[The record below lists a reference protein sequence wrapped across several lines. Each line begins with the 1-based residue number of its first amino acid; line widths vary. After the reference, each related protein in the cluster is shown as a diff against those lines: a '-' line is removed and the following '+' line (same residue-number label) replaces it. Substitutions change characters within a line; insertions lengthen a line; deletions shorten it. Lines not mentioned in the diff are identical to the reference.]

1 MHNTRKFMKAFF
13 IAAFIMLAATGFL
26 VVLLDPFY
34 HYHKPLG
41 SMKAVVTKS
50 EYQCIG
56 TIRHFDYD
64 SILMGS
70 SIAEN
75 YNNHWFDE
83 AFGGTTIKGIKSAGT
98 TVELLYYL
106 KEAFAAQDLKNV
118 YYCLDVSAL
127 ESDPNEVFP
136 DERFPLYLFNNNPFD
151 DVKYIWNKDVIF
163 ESIPYQIASGL
174 QADFDEGLSYCWI
187 EGKSFATDIALSHY
201 YRQEPSGVQI
211 PLDEG
216 MDRVN
221 QNLSMIK
228 EQVEKHPDTRFRFIF
243 SPFSILWWDESY
255 LEGSLDHRLYVLQE
269 AIGSLLAY
277 ENVEIYFYM
286 NEEEI
291 VTNLDNYMDNVHFS
305 QEINLYVVEQ
315 MAVGHGKLT
324 KDNYCDALLD
334 MKRIVEKAELN
345 QFPKLYEKK

>member
-1 MHNTRKFMKAFF
+1 MHNTRKFMKTFF
-13 IAAFIMLAATGFL
+13 IAALIMLATAGLL
-26 VVLLDPFY
+26 VVLFDPFY

-106 KEAFAAQDLKNV
+106 KEAFDAQALKNV

-127 ESDPNEVFP
+127 ESDPDEIFP
-136 DERFPLYLFNNNPFD
+136 DERFPLYLFNKNPFD
-151 DVKYIWNKDVIF
+151 DVQYIWNKDVIF

-174 QADFDEGLSYCWI
+174 QADFDEGLSYSWI
-187 EGKSFATDIALSHY
+187 EGKTFATEIALSHY
-201 YRQEPSGVQI
+201 YRQEPSGEQVPI
-211 PLDEG
+211 EEG
-216 MDRVN
+216 MDRVYK
-221 QNLSMIK
+221 NLSFIE
-228 EQVEKHPDTRFRFIF
+228 EQIEKHPNTTFRFIF

-255 LEGSLDHRLYVLQE
+255 LEGSLDHRLYVLE
-269 AIGSLLAY
+269 KAIESLLNY
-277 ENVEIYFYM
+277 DNVEMYFYM

-305 QEINLYVVEQ
+305 QDINRYVVDQ
-315 MAVGHGKLT
+315 MAKGSGKLT
-324 KDNYCDALLD
+324 KDNYLDTLSD
-334 MKRIVEKAELN
+334 MKKIVEKSEME
-345 QFPKLYEKK
+345 QFPILYKEE

>member
-1 MHNTRKFMKAFF
+1 MPLNFKQFMKKFF
-13 IAAFIMLAATGFL
+13 IFALSLLAAAGLL
-26 VVLLDPFY
+26 VVVFDPFY
-34 HYHKPLG
+34 HYHKPIG

-106 KEAFAAQDLKNV
+106 KEAFKAQNLQNV

-127 ESDPNEVFP
+127 ESDPGEVFP
-136 DERFPLYLFNNNPFD
+136 DERFPLYLFNKNPFD
-151 DVKYIWNKDVIF
+151 DVQYIWNKDVIF
-163 ESIPYQIASGL
+163 ESIPYQIASGM

-187 EGKSFATDIALSHY
+187 EGKNFSTEIALSHY
-201 YRQEPSGVQI
+201 YRQEPATESVPI
-211 PLDEG
+211 DTG
-216 MDRVN
+216 MDWVK
-221 QNLSMIK
+221 QNLAMID
-228 EQVEKHPDTRFRFIF
+228 EQIEAHPDTRFRFIF

-255 LEGSLDHRLYVLQE
+255 LEGSLDHRLYVLE
-269 AIGSLLAY
+269 TAIENLLKY
-277 ENVEIYFYM
+277 ENVELYFYM
-286 NEEEI
+286 DEEEI

-305 QEINLYVVEQ
+305 QDINRYVVEQ
-315 MAVGHGKLT
+315 MAAGKGKLT
-324 KDNYCDALLD
+324 DDNYKVVLSD
-334 MKRIVEKAELN
+334 MKHIVERAEAE
-345 QFPKLYEKK
+345 QFPILYK